1 MSEYLIQKKEILDG
15 DYVICS
21 CEGAAEETIINLL
34 LKNNMLIFDTNNLV
48 DGEITRIRKAKRI
61 EEQFLKRSYKKK
73 IHIIRILDSKN
84 EKFNL
89 SKIYKL
95 KPNMIDSDII
105 SIITHP
111 EIEIL
116 LIISE
121 NKYDDFQKYKNE
133 ESPSKYCNRLFK
145 SKIDVKSKEFLEYYF
160 DNIYKLLN
168 AIYLYKSKVNI
179 EKNELCLYDLL
190 KDEYKK
196 LINK

>member
-1 MSEYLIQKKEILDG
+1 MSKYLIQKKEILNG

-34 LKNNMLIFDTNNLV
+34 LRNNMLIFDTNNLV
-48 DGEITRIRKAKRI
+48 DGEVTRIRKAKKI

-84 EKFNL
+84 ERFSL
-89 SKIYKL
+89 SKIYKI
-95 KPNMIDSDII
+95 KPEIIDSEII

-121 NKYDDFQKYKNE
+121 NKYDDFQKHKNE

-145 SKIDVKSKEFLEYYF
+145 SKIDVKSKDFLEDYF
-160 DNIYKLLN
+160 NDINKLLK
-168 AIYLYKSKVNI
+168 AIYLYKSKSDI
-179 EKNELCLYDLL
+179 EKDELCLYDLL
-190 KDEYKK
+190 KDEYKYERF
-196 LINK
+196 